1 MRTLSVLQ
9 PWATLLIAG
18 TKRFDARGWRTTHRG
33 LLAIHAC
40 SRFPRSSRDL
50 CEHEPYRSALRQ
62 LGLDSP
68 TRLPLG
74 VVLGTVH
81 LLDCVRIAEVPD
93 LTDDERRLGDYP
105 PDCWVWRFA
114 DPVPLAEPVPV
125 SGRLGVFESPL
136 PFPLS
141 A

>member
-18 TKRFDARGWRTTHRG
+18 KKRFDARGWRTTHRG

-40 SRFPRSSRDL
+40 SRFPLASRDL
-50 CEHEPYRSALRQ
+50 CEREPYRSALRQ
-62 LGLDSP
+62 PRIEAGN
-68 TRLPLG
+68 RLPLG
-74 VVLGTVH
+74 VVLGSVR
-81 LLDCVRIAEVPD
+81 LLDCVRIEEVPD
-93 LTDDERRLGDYP
+93 LPEAELLLGDYRP
-105 PDCWVWRFA
+105 GCWVWRFA

-136 PFPLS
+136 PVS